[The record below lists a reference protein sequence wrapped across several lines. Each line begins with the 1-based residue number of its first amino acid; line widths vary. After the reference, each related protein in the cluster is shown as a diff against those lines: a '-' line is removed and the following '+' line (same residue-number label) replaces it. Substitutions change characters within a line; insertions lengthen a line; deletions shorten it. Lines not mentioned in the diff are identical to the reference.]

1 MKVRAAPF
9 FVASLAFLLAAG
21 GIAASARSPV
31 RDPEGL
37 MAGEPLRP
45 VEGSDLP
52 MTLEHFEFVG
62 HSELDGFADYGD
74 VWGHG
79 NFAYVGSRCGEDGR
93 GGDGVQ
99 VVSLRDAAHPAVV
112 STLSNRPD
120 TRVEDVVVIH
130 VDAPSFSGELAV
142 VGVKPAMRPRSRPD
156 CGSSTYPTLD
166 TR

>member
-1 MKVRAAPF
+1 
-9 FVASLAFLLAAG
+9 
-21 GIAASARSPV
+21 
-31 RDPEGL
+31 

-45 VEGSDLP
+45 VEGADQP

-79 NFAYVGSRCGEDGR
+79 NYAYVGWRCGEDGR

-99 VVSLRDAAHPAVV
+99 VVSLRDAAHPTVV

-120 TRVEDVVVIH
+120 TRVEDVVVN
-130 VDAPSFSGELAV
+130 
-142 VGVKPAMRPRSRPD
+142 PRGRAEVLRRQVA
-156 CGSSTYPTLD
+156 GGRRSSL
-166 TR
+166 

>member
-1 MKVRAAPF
+1 MRISKKMKVRAAPF

-37 MAGEPLRP
+37 MAGEPLSP
-45 VEGSDLP
+45 QEGADLP

-79 NFAYVGSRCGEDGR
+79 NYAYVGSRCGEDGR

-99 VVSLRDAAHPAVV
+99 VVSLRDAEHPSVV

-130 VDAPSFSGELAV
+130 VDAPTFSGELAV
-142 VGVKPAMRPRSRPD
+142 VGVQACNETEVAP
-156 CGSSTYPTLD
+156 G
-166 TR
+166 

>member
-1 MKVRAAPF
+1 
-9 FVASLAFLLAAG
+9 
-21 GIAASARSPV
+21 
-31 RDPEGL
+31 
-37 MAGEPLRP
+37 
-45 VEGSDLP
+45 

-62 HSELDGFADYGD
+62 HSELDGLLTTAM
-74 VWGHG
+74 
-79 NFAYVGSRCGEDGR
+79 CGATATSPTSARAAEDGR

-142 VGVKPAMRPRSRPD
+142 VGVQACSETEVAPGLRFFD
-156 CGSSTYPTLD
+156 VPTLD